1 MKQFDLVLANPPFS
15 LDNWGFDDLQND
27 KYARFMRGMPPKSK
41 GDYAFISHMIASAKE
56 FTGRV
61 AVIVPHGVLFRG
73 SSEGRIR
80 RALIEENLLDAVI
93 GLPKGLFQTTDIPV
107 AILIFDKSRQEG
119 GENQARKDIVFIDA
133 SNEYI
138 SGKKQNTLS
147 DGHIE
152 KILTTYRERKEIE
165 KYSHVATPEEISEN
179 DYNLNIPRYVDTFE
193 EEAEID
199 LHAVKSEIQK
209 IETELAAVQKQMDA
223 YLKELGL

>member
-1 MKQFDLVLANPPFS
+1 M
-15 LDNWGFDDLQND
+15 
-27 KYARFMRGMPPKSK
+27 
-41 GDYAFISHMIASAKE
+41 
-56 FTGRV
+56 
-61 AVIVPHGVLFRG
+61 
-73 SSEGRIR
+73 
-80 RALIEENLLDAVI
+80 I

-119 GENQARKDIVFIDA
+119 GTNQDRKDIVFIDA
-133 SNEYI
+133 SNEFI

-147 DGHIE
+147 EEHIE

-165 KYSHVATPEEISEN
+165 KYSHVATPQEIAEN

-199 LHAVKSEIQK
+199 LPAVKSEIQK
-209 IETELAAVQKQMDA
+209 IETELTTVQNQMDA